1 MKNKITIFAVLLVA
15 ATMSAM
21 ADVEALYW
29 QVTAVNNPDP
39 ISFTAAAFA
48 ATDGSQTVY
57 LRDEAGHAWQ
67 AANTDKATTEVVASL
82 WDTAYASEAWSFFIE
97 LKNQVDGNWI
107 TVGTINKADGSN
119 FTYTDIQ
126 PNIASSMSMSLVTPL
141 ASAGRAHIPEPTSGL
156 LMLVGGALLALRRR
170 RV

>member
-1 MKNKITIFAVLLVA
+1 MKSKITIFAFLLAA

-29 QVTAVNNPDP
+29 QVTDENNPDP

-67 AANTDKATTEVVASL
+67 AANADEKTTEVVASM
-82 WDTAYASEAWSFFIE
+82 WDSTYNTGWSFFIE

-126 PNIASSMSMSLVTPL
+126 SSIASSMSMSLVTPL